1 MNKDIEKAI
10 QYVRDNK
17 TWSDAEE
24 RVALDNIDHMR
35 CDLAQASNKIYCAI
49 HDLMEEWSA
58 DNDMPEDWWWEY
70 VNEDDI
76 FFML

>member
-35 CDLAQASNKIYCAI
+35 CDLAQASNKIYCDI

-58 DNDMPEDWWWEY
+58 DNDMPENWWWEY

-76 FFML
+76 FFKL